1 MSVWSWYLQHTAGL
15 AEVPI
20 GAEGPYVRADFLA
33 QVETQRELAR
43 IDAEKR
49 RATQLTDDEA
59 LRRRSRVATAAARAR
74 EALPSVDRDR
84 LGLRSP
90 RKRKIGQTDETAT
103 AATTAMA
110 ETAEPKVDN
119 TEAKPVE
126 TVGRPVD
133 RTRREDSRHCDPA
146 AWLALG
152 QAGGGLVDGEWVD
165 RTACFREVLLL
176 CERPHR
182 TQ

>member
-49 RATQLTDDEA
+49 RGTRLADDEA

-90 RKRKIGQTDETAT
+90 RKRKIGQTDE
-103 AATTAMA
+103 AAA
-110 ETAEPKVDN
+110 TAEPTVKLD
-119 TEAKPVE
+119 TMAEPVE
-126 TVGRPVD
+126 TVGCPVD
-133 RTRREDSRHCDPA
+133 RTRREDVRRCDLA